1 MTEQVAHDAARQS
14 RATRFMLVA
23 VIGFSAIPVYI
34 AVADTH
40 RAPFVF
46 TAFLYAGQFVG
57 LGAYTL
63 LTYRALFFRRGPL
76 GVIARQVVGPRCC

>member
-1 MTEQVAHDAARQS
+1 MTEQRTDYQARQA

-46 TAFLYAGQFVG
+46 TAFLYAGQFLG

-63 LTYRALFFRRGPL
+63 LTYRALFFRQA
-76 GVIARQVVGPRCC
+76 ARSA

>member
-1 MTEQVAHDAARQS
+1 
-14 RATRFMLVA
+14 MLVA

-63 LTYRALFFRRGPL
+63 LSISGAVLPG
-76 GVIARQVVGPRCC
+76 GVRWA